1 MTTQIPLTLYIHIP
15 WCVRKCPYCDFN
27 SHAMKTDSL
36 PEVKY
41 ISVLLNDLKQA
52 LPYVENRTIQSI
64 FIGGGTPSLFSPN
77 SIDKLLNELAKKLIL
92 KKDIEITL
100 EANPGTVEQQRFVGF
115 KKAGINR
122 LSLGIQSFHPMHLKT
137 LGRIHNDDEAKQ
149 AIKAARLAGFDNFN
163 LDLMF
168 GLPKQTIQEGIR
180 DLQIA
185 LEFQPKHIS
194 WYQLTLEPNTLFYQK
209 PPPLPNEEEI
219 WQLQQKGWELL
230 HTHGFKQY
238 EISAYSL
245 SHYQCVHNNNY
256 WEFGDYLGIGAGA
269 HAKITHA
276 DGSIH
281 RYWKI
286 KHPKEYLNQEKDYI
300 AGTKEI
306 TSKEL
311 PLEFMLN
318 ALRLQKPIS
327 YSLFE
332 TRTGLPIST
341 IQKTLQQAASHDLLI
356 LTNNHFQPSS
366 KGYHFLNDL
375 LEFFL

>member
-92 KKDIEITL
+92 KKNI
-100 EANPGTVEQQRFVGF
+100 
-115 KKAGINR
+115 
-122 LSLGIQSFHPMHLKT
+122 
-137 LGRIHNDDEAKQ
+137 
-149 AIKAARLAGFDNFN
+149 
-163 LDLMF
+163 
-168 GLPKQTIQEGIR
+168 
-180 DLQIA
+180 QIA

-332 TRTGLPIST
+332 SRTGLHIST

-356 LTNNHFQPSS
+356 LT
-366 KGYHFLNDL
+366 
-375 LEFFL
+375 